1 MCSGTAFNV
10 DILLCMTGP
19 VKRVYLSANRA
30 ESAKRTR
37 ASIRTAAR
45 ELFVENGF
53 VATTMRG
60 VAKRSGVAERTV
72 YAAFPNKT
80 ALFRYVLDHAAI
92 GQGTLVTAADEPEL
106 LTALT
111 RGDLAG
117 AGVVIARTSTA
128 LCERVGDLI
137 MTMVESSGAD
147 PDMREMVDW
156 GYRQSHADA
165 QRVADILAAHGALR
179 TELTPST
186 AADLMHALCSPQTHQ
201 LLRRRDG
208 WSAADYEAWLTGI
221 LAQTIIAER

>member
-1 MCSGTAFNV
+1 MCSETAFNV
-10 DILLCMTGP
+10 DILLPVMEP

-30 ESAKRTR
+30 DSAKRTR

-45 ELFVENGF
+45 ELFVQNGF
-53 VATTMRG
+53 TATTMRG
-60 VAKRSGVAERTV
+60 VAQRSGVAERTV

-80 ALFRYVLDHAAI
+80 ALFRYVLDHAAV
-92 GQGTLVTAADEPEL
+92 GQGALVTAADEPEL

-117 AGVVIARTSTA
+117 AGAVMARTATA

-147 PDMREMVDW
+147 PAMREMVDW

-165 QRVADILAAHGALR
+165 QRVADILDAHGALR
-179 TELTPST
+179 TGLSPATT
-186 AADLMHALCSPQTHQ
+186 ADLLQALCSPQTHQ

-208 WSAADYEAWLTGI
+208 WSAAEYETWLTGI
-221 LAQTIIAER
+221 LTRTIIAER